1 MKLSNSTI
9 KFIDEITENFNVVE
23 NKKQVNPIYKCLFNE
38 INIANNH
45 FLNNDK
51 IIYEMKKINN
61 INKIPMP
68 ETISERFFPKLIQ
81 KKIKEKSNY
90 KISVK
95 FRLSGIDFSIYF
107 ITLFNNFD
115 IKKYTQYIYSWLNI
129 VIAHKTKDCGK
140 KLNVLIYLSDEKKKI
155 PKKENDILDCININS
170 AYTSCCTEDNEI
182 VIFRREEWLKVF
194 MHETFHAFGLDF
206 CAIDDHSSTSKMK
219 LTFPINSDINLT
231 ESYCEFWAETFNM
244 LFVSYYTEEK
254 KLITFD
260 NFMYNVKYLSALE
273 KTFSIIQM
281 VKILDFMNLDYK
293 DLYSNNEVSTFKRN
307 FFYKENTSVFSY
319 YIVKC
324 ILVYNMEDF
333 ILWCNDNNLSLL
345 NFYKNKTTINKY
357 IQFIKDKYNNRTFIS
372 FIKKN
377 KEIFE
382 SLYEN
387 NNFYTTAKMSL
398 LEIN

>member
-1 MKLSNSTI
+1 
-9 KFIDEITENFNVVE
+9 
-23 NKKQVNPIYKCLFNE
+23 
-38 INIANNH
+38 
-45 FLNNDK
+45 
-51 IIYEMKKINN
+51 
-61 INKIPMP
+61 
-68 ETISERFFPKLIQ
+68 
-81 KKIKEKSNY
+81 
-90 KISVK
+90 
-95 FRLSGIDFSIYF
+95 
-107 ITLFNNFD
+107 
-115 IKKYTQYIYSWLNI
+115 
-129 VIAHKTKDCGK
+129 
-140 KLNVLIYLSDEKKKI
+140 
-155 PKKENDILDCININS
+155 
-170 AYTSCCTEDNEI
+170 
-182 VIFRREEWLKVF
+182 
-194 MHETFHAFGLDF
+194 
-206 CAIDDHSSTSKMK
+206 MK